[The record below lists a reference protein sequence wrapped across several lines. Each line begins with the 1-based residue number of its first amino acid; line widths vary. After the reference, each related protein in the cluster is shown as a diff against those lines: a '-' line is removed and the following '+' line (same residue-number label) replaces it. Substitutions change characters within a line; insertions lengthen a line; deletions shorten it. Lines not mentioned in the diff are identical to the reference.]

1 MIKKSY
7 PFIIL
12 FVLAA
17 CMSGEKVNDPI
28 MAKAYDK
35 VLYASDI
42 SEAIPNGINQQDSIR
57 LAKSHIEKWVRNQLL
72 LHLAEQNL
80 SAEEKN
86 VEQQIE
92 DYRSSLLIFKYEQ
105 NYIAQKLDTVIDQ
118 QAIQAYYDNYS
129 SNFVLN
135 HNLIKGIFIRVPLAA
150 SNRGKVSQ
158 WLRSDDQEHLKDLE
172 EYCYSQGADFDFF
185 EETWRS
191 FSEITARLPVRNGG
205 YDPILKSQKFYE
217 TRDTSSY
224 YYLKIT
230 DYRLEGMVAPMN
242 MVYDDLHSILLNK
255 RKLEIIQKLETN
267 VYNDALNREQ
277 FTITE

>member
-1 MIKKSY
+1 MYAIRSY
-7 PFIIL
+7 Y
-12 FVLAA
+12 
-17 CMSGEKVNDPI
+17 G
-28 MAKAYDK
+28 
-35 VLYASDI
+35 
-42 SEAIPNGINQQDSIR
+42 IR

-230 DYRLEGMVAPMN
+230 DYRLEGMVAPI
-242 MVYDDLHSILLNK
+242 V
-255 RKLEIIQKLETN
+255 
-267 VYNDALNREQ
+267 
-277 FTITE
+277 